1 MKTIIL
7 TDSCSDLPYEYIE
20 KNQIEVTY
28 LHFLLNGKD
37 YPDDL
42 GQSLPYQ
49 EFYAAVRQ
57 GAMPTTSQINAHSF
71 VEIFT
76 KHAQKG
82 EPLIYIAFSSALS
95 GTYNSAVA
103 AKEMVLEDYPEAKIS
118 LVDSRSASLGLGLLV
133 HYAVE
138 LRDQGQSSEEI
149 TNWLE
154 ANKLRLNHW
163 FTVEDLHHLK
173 RGGRVSGTAAFVGS
187 MLDVKP
193 VLNIDR
199 EGRLIPIAK
208 VRGRNKSLKYLKDQ
222 LGERIEEAEK
232 QVIFISH
239 GDSLGDAE
247 HLKEIILES
256 YPVKEVVIGY
266 VGPVIGAHSG
276 PGTIALFFMGQER

>member
-1 MKTIIL
+1 MKTVIL
-7 TDSCSDLPYEYIE
+7 TDSCSDLPYEYVE
-20 KNQIEVTY
+20 KHQIEVTY
-28 LHFLLNGKD
+28 LHFHINEED
-37 YPDDL
+37 YPDDF
-42 GQSLPYQ
+42 GRSLPYQ
-49 EFYAAVRQ
+49 EFYKIVRQ

-82 EPLIYIAFSSALS
+82 ESVIYIAFSSALS

-103 AKEMVLEDYPEAKIS
+103 AREMVLEDYPDAKIA

-138 LRDQGQSSEEI
+138 LRDQGQSFEEI

-173 RGGRVSGTAAFVGS
+173 RGGRVSGAAAFVGS

-193 VLNIDR
+193 VLNVDS
-199 EGRLIPIAK
+199 EGRLIPVAK

-239 GDSLGDAE
+239 GDSLEDAE

-256 YPVKEVVIGY
+256 HPIKDVMLGY

-276 PGTIALFFMGQER
+276 PGTIALFFMGKER

>member
-1 MKTIIL
+1 MKTVIL
-7 TDSCSDLPYEYIE
+7 TDSCSDLPYEYVE
-20 KNQIEVTY
+20 KHQIEVTY
-28 LHFLLNGKD
+28 LHFHINEED
-37 YPDDL
+37 YPDDF
-42 GQSLPYQ
+42 GRSLPYQ
-49 EFYAAVRQ
+49 EFYKIVRQ

-82 EPLIYIAFSSALS
+82 ESVIYIAFSSALS

-103 AKEMVLEDYPEAKIS
+103 AREMVLEDYPNAKIA

-138 LRDQGQSSEEI
+138 LRDQGQSFEEI

-173 RGGRVSGTAAFVGS
+173 RGGRVSGAAAFVGS

-193 VLNIDR
+193 VLNVDS
-199 EGRLIPIAK
+199 EGRLIPVAK

-239 GDSLGDAE
+239 GDSLEDAE

-256 YPVKEVVIGY
+256 HPIKDVMLGY

-276 PGTIALFFMGQER
+276 PGTIALFFMGKER